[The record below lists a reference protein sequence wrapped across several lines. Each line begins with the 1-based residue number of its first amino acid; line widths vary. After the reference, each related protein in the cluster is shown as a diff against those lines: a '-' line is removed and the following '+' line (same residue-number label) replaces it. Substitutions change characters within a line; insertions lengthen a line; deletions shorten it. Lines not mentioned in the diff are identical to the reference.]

1 MNLLVT
7 GGAGFIGCNVIRH
20 VIDRPEVTRLVNLD
34 CLTYAGN
41 LENIADVAKH
51 PKHIFERVDL
61 RDKAEVLRVVRAH
74 RISHVLHL
82 AAESHVDRSI
92 AGPDAFIH
100 TNVVGTFHLLEACRA
115 FWKESAGGARFVHV
129 STDEVYGSLGE
140 LGAFTE
146 ASPYAPSSPYSA
158 SKAAADMLVQ
168 AYHRTYE
175 MPAII
180 TNCAN
185 NYGPFQF
192 PEKLIPVAIHC
203 ILSRRAVPLYG
214 DGLQVRDWLHV
225 RDHAEA
231 LWLALTR
238 GRIGET
244 YNIGARNEWTNLRI
258 VECLCGLVDEL
269 APQLGGN
276 SRRLIAHV
284 ADRPGHDRRYAI
296 DPSKIERELGWKPAR
311 DFDAGLRETVRWY
324 LDHEDWLRVASARH

>member
-1 MNLLVT
+1 NVT
-7 GGAGFIGCNVIRH
+7 
-20 VIDRPEVTRLVNLD
+20 
-34 CLTYAGN
+34 
-41 LENIADVAKH
+41 DVAKH
-51 PKHIFERVDL
+51 PKYVFERVDL
-61 RDKAEVLRVVRAH
+61 RDKKEVLRVVREH
-74 RISHVLHL
+74 CITHVLHL

-100 TNVVGTFHLLEACRA
+100 TNVVGTFHLLETCRA
-115 FWKESAGGARFVHV
+115 FWKESADGARFVHV

-140 LGAFTE
+140 QGAFTE
-146 ASPYAPSSPYSA
+146 TSPYTPSSPYSA
-158 SKAAADMLVQ
+158 SKAAADMLVR
-168 AYHRTYE
+168 AYDRTYG
-175 MPAII
+175 MPVVI

-203 ILSRRAVPLYG
+203 ILSRRAVPVYG
-214 DGLQVRDWLHV
+214 DGQQVRDWLHV

-231 LWLALTR
+231 LWLALIR
-238 GRIGET
+238 GRDGET

-258 VECLCGLVDEL
+258 VERLCDLVDEL

-276 SRRLIAHV
+276 SRKLISFV

-311 DFDAGLRETVRWY
+311 DFDAGLHETVRWY
-324 LDHEDWLRVASARH
+324 LDHEDWLRRASARH